1 MKAKTK
7 NGFAPKVCLRC
18 NLEFDWTRV
27 VVTFIKSFF
36 GDLSRKSQSRRAN
49 GDSS

>member
-1 MKAKTK
+1 MV
-7 NGFAPKVCLRC
+7 PD
-18 NLEFDWTRV
+18 FDWTRV

-36 GDLSRKSQSRRAN
+36 GYLSRKSQSRRGN